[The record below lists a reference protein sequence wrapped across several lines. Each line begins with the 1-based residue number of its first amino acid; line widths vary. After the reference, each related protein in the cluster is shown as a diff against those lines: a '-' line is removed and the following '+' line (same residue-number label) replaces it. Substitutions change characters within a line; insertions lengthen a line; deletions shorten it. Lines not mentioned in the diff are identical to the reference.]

1 MRLGQ
6 LARKLDVS
14 TTDII
19 AFLKTKGIE
28 KNDHPNVKLDD
39 EIEQEVIAHFGEEQ
53 EEPLPD
59 ASPTSE
65 DPTDEAPTPKE
76 VAATPPNAEDDLT
89 SAVESEEATETPTP
103 TATLSEEATATN
115 PNIEIAND
123 DRGEPAIAEETE
135 PAQDETIAGVQ
146 DEQDDE
152 AERNYESVDVIK
164 APKVELPGL
173 KVVGKID
180 LPEPKPKEE
189 TPKEEE
195 APKEEKEETPK
206 VRYAYHDRRNSRK
219 KLTPEEREARRLKNK
234 KAKEKRLAREAEK
247 RKERELKRIKAKKAE
262 HYKKKL
268 EQKAVSPKIKTQK
281 ATAPKKRK
289 KQEPKQ
295 PQPKTLLGKFW
306 RWLNT

>member
-14 TTDII
+14 TADII
-19 AFLKTKGIE
+19 TFLQTKGIE
-28 KNDHPNVKLDD
+28 KKDHPNVKLDED
-39 EIEQEVIAHFGEEQ
+39 MERDVIAHFEIPGDQ
-53 EEPLPD
+53 P
-59 ASPTSE
+59 S
-65 DPTDEAPTPKE
+65 EAPTPLPE
-76 VAATPPNAEDDLT
+76 TSDTTEDVADTAEDTKSSDITPEEKPEPEDEPLT
-89 SAVESEEATETPTP
+89 ADAPTVQGPDATSQEPSTPV
-103 TATLSEEATATN
+103 
-115 PNIEIAND
+115 
-123 DRGEPAIAEETE
+123 AEEEPLAETTE
-135 PAQDETIAGVQ
+135 EKDEDSAGV
-146 DEQDDE
+146 ENE
-152 AERNYESVDVIK
+152 ENPYEGVDIIK

-189 TPKEEE
+189 APEEAEEQPKEAE
-195 APKEEKEETPK
+195 EETPK

-219 KLTPEEREARRLKNK
+219 RLTPEEREARRLKNQ
-234 KAKEKRLAREAEK
+234 KAKEKRMAREAEK
-247 RKERELKRIKAKKAE
+247 RKERELKRQKAKKAE

-295 PQPKTLLGKFW
+295 PKPKTLLGKFW